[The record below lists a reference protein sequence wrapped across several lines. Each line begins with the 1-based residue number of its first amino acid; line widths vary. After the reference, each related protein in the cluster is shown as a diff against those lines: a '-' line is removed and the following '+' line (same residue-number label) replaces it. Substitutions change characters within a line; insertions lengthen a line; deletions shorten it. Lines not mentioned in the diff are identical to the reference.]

1 MPATPLPEAVVV
13 TPSIPRLAVIAP
25 AVKLPLASRFTIALA
40 VSAFVGATFQF
51 SSSVPLVVTGEPH
64 TVKSETGALSPTLV
78 TVPFAVVAAG

>member
-1 MPATPLPEAVVV
+1 
-13 TPSIPRLAVIAP
+13 LAVIAH
-25 AVKLPLASRFTIALA
+25 AVNLPLASRFTIALA

-51 SSSVPLVVTGEPH
+51 SSSVPLVVTGEPL